1 LPSCPATGRTGST
14 SGSRGRTRLSS
25 SPSDGLFAGVFARG
39 DGATQTSDRAWLQA
53 LLDFEAALTR
63 ACASVGLVPSDA
75 ADAITAACDAPL
87 YDVGEIGRQ
96 SAVTGTPVVPML
108 ERLRARVG
116 GDAAQYVHFGATSQ
130 DAIDTAAILVATRA
144 LPAILAD
151 AATAADLCA
160 GLAERHRDTAII
172 GRTLLQQALPT
183 TFGLKA
189 AGWLADLDLARARL
203 AEVALDLSDVQ
214 LGGAVG
220 NLAAFGDQG
229 QAVARAVAEALGFE
243 PPLAPWHTQRA
254 RIVVLGD
261 MLALLAGVLGKLG
274 RDVALLAQGE
284 VGEVREG
291 GAGRGGSSAMMHKQ
305 NPVSAVA
312 LVACAQRVPG
322 LAATLHAAMLQE
334 HERGAG
340 SWHGEWET
348 LTELL
353 RLAGSSAAWA
363 RELFER
369 LEVDTERMRTNLAAA
384 AEAGIEA
391 AAEAEAH
398 LGSAGALVDAI
409 VAAHRG
415 RG

>member
-1 LPSCPATGRTGST
+1 
-14 SGSRGRTRLSS
+14 
-25 SPSDGLFAGVFARG
+25 
-39 DGATQTSDRAWLQA
+39 
-53 LLDFEAALTR
+53 
-63 ACASVGLVPSDA
+63 VPSDA
-75 ADAITAACDAPL
+75 ADAITAACDAAL

-203 AEVALDLSDVQ
+203 AEVVLDLSDVQ

-229 QAVARAVAEALGFE
+229 QAVARAVADALGFE

-391 AAEAEAH
+391 AAEPEAH